1 VKIPIPVDVAALPG
15 PMDSERAL
23 RGRAR
28 APWRALEDWLRP
40 GIGDGN
46 TAQRKMNENKE
57 I

>member
-1 VKIPIPVDVAALPG
+1 
-15 PMDSERAL
+15 MDSERAL

-28 APWRALEDWLRP
+28 TPWRALEDWLRP